1 MALIEVNERNR
12 DFSPI
17 EDDCLPRGTEH
28 KMVSITI
35 VISHRLRESYTML

>member
-28 KMVSITI
+28 KKW
-35 VISHRLRESYTML
+35 